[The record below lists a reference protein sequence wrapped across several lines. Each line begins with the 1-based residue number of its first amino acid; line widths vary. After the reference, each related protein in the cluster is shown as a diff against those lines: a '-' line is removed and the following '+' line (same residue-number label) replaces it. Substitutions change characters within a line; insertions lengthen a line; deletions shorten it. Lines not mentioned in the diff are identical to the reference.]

1 MMKRLY
7 SLLLILTPIK
17 KVHAF
22 QKFMSVLITFVAIN
36 CEEMLKK
43 DFALKYFLEV
53 NVVVIRTNPPSIINN
68 MLPSLFLELVIIYPW
83 KC

>member
-1 MMKRLY
+1 MKNLY

-36 CEEMLKK
+36 YEEIVKK
-43 DFALKYFLEV
+43 DLTSKYFLEV
-53 NVVVIRTNPPSIINN
+53 NVVVIRTNP
-68 MLPSLFLELVIIYPW
+68 LQ
-83 KC
+83 